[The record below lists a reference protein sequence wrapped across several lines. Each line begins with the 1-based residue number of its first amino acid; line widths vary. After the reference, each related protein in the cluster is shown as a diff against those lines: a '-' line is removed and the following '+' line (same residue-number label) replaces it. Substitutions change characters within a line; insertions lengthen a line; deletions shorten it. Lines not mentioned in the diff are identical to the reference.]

1 MQRVS
6 TDDAKHVMPNTC
18 CRCDARD
25 LVSNAP
31 VHIQLG
37 FSVDRRHRVIL
48 QYVQK
53 MLHLI
58 LAILFWFKLQTN
70 YDNHNLNAP
79 QISPRYNE

>member
-1 MQRVS
+1 M
-6 TDDAKHVMPNTC
+6 

-25 LVSNAP
+25 LVSNAL
-31 VHIQLG
+31 VHTVQAFPWIA
-37 FSVDRRHRVIL
+37 VIF

-53 MLHLI
+53 MLHLKI
-58 LAILFWFKLQTN
+58 AILFWFELQTN